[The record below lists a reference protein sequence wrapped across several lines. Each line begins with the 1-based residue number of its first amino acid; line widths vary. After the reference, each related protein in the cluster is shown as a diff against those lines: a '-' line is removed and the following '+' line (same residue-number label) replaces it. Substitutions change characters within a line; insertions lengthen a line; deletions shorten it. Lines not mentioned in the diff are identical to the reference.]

1 MKKLSSFAPRPMALA
16 LSSIALSMSVAAQAQ
31 VTALEEVIV
40 TAQKRAEST
49 QETPISITA
58 LTAGALEQRGIE
70 NTESLIGQVPGLSGF
85 NAPGSRG
92 ATSLAIRGFAG
103 GSPAN
108 LSLDPAVAVYLDGV
122 YVGKMQGSA
131 LDVAEL
137 ERIEVLRGPQGTLY
151 GRNSTAGAVNFISR
165 KPTGEL
171 GIRVK
176 GTLGKYDEQALKLN
190 MDLPSV
196 GEVGEG
202 LGKLSGAF
210 GFQTRERDPLYDSLN
225 GGPGYD
231 SIDREAYRISLMWEP
246 TDALTVNYS
255 YDSSELDEQGGLQK
269 VTGFTALDPAGNV
282 SRISA
287 MQGVL
292 QGAQF
297 WASIPGSDPRIA
309 SRWIPSLQET
319 IGVYQGIEADGQG
332 RVSAAVSDFTPRSES
347 EVEGHTLTLN
357 WELGD
362 MGALGD
368 VTFRSITAYRELE
381 TYVFGDL
388 ENIDSTLDENGVG
401 VYSDL
406 VHLTLAQLYG
416 PSSGFSYPFVDGLW
430 AGIDSLGVNH
440 SKQDTRSKYEQTSQE
455 FNIIGAT
462 DRVDYVVGLYYFEDE
477 GKFDR
482 AAIFSAPLAGA
493 GTQYYENGTD
503 SIAAFTQA
511 TWRPNV
517 LEDRLSLTAGI
528 RYTEETKDIFYDYS
542 QVVSPF
548 GVTPARSI
556 SREEDF
562 SNVSGNLTAAYQLT
576 DDMNGFLRYA
586 TGYRSGGFN
595 GEVFDNPYEEE
606 TMEQW
611 ELGLKSEWW
620 DNRLRI
626 NGSVYTYVYEDL
638 QVSQI
643 KTDGGQATS
652 VITNAGEAD
661 RWGGELEIQVAPA
674 EDLLLSVAYSYVTGD
689 FDQFPELCGT
699 SGTCVETKDA
709 AKRGFPD
716 NQINASADYVFAR
729 TSFGDIRGY
738 VQVNW
743 QDEWYESALW
753 TGNVSGQPVIYDHA
767 IMDERTLVDA
777 RLSLESIKVGD
788 GMMSVALWGRNLTD
802 DDYPTFGINFGALG
816 LTTEEYGPP
825 RTYGLDITYEY

>member
-1 MKKLSSFAPRPMALA
+1 MKKFRFAPRPLALA
-16 LSSIALSMSVAAQAQ
+16 LSSIAVSISMASQAQ
-31 VTALEEVIV
+31 VAALEEVIV

-58 LTAGALEQRGIE
+58 LTTGALEQRGIE
-70 NTESLIGQVPGLSGF
+70 NVQDLIGQVPGLSGF

-92 ATSLAIRGFAG
+92 ATSISIRGFAG

-108 LSLDPAVAVYLDGV
+108 LSLDPAVAIYLDGV

-131 LDVAEL
+131 MDVAEL

-165 KPTGEL
+165 KPMGEL
-171 GIRVK
+171 GLRVK
-176 GTLGKYDEQALKLN
+176 GTVGNYDERTFKVNA
-190 MDLPSV
+190 DLPSV

-202 LGKLSGAF
+202 LGKLSAAF
-210 GFQTRERDPLYDSLN
+210 GYQARERDPLYDSLN

-231 SIDREAYRISLMWEP
+231 SIDRDAYRISLMWEP
-246 TDALTVNYS
+246 TDALTVDYS
-255 YDSSELDEQGGLQK
+255 YDKSELDELGGLQK

-282 SRISA
+282 NRISA

-309 SRWIPSLQET
+309 SRWIPSLQQT
-319 IGVYQGIEADGQG
+319 IAAYQGIAADGQG
-332 RVSAAVSDFTPRSES
+332 RVDAAASDFTPRSEN
-347 EVEGHTLTLN
+347 EVEGHTATLN
-357 WELGD
+357 WELGEV
-362 MGALGD
+362 GVFGD
-368 VTFRSITAYRELE
+368 VTLRSITAYRELQ

-388 ENIDSTLDENGVG
+388 ENIDSSLDDNGIG

-440 SKQDTRSKYEQTSQE
+440 SKQDTLSQYEQTSQE

-462 DRVDYVVGLYYFEDE
+462 ERVDYVLGLYYFEDE
-477 GKFDR
+477 GVYDR
-482 AAIFSAPLAGA
+482 AAVFSAPLAGA
-493 GTQYYENGTD
+493 GTQYYENSTD

-511 TWRPNV
+511 TWRPDV

-542 QVVSPF
+542 QVVTPF
-548 GVTPARSI
+548 GVTPARSVT
-556 SREEDF
+556 REEDF
-562 SNVSGNLTAAYQLT
+562 SNVSGNITAAYQFT
-576 DDMNGFLRYA
+576 DDLNGFLRFA

-595 GEVFDNPYEEE
+595 GEVFDNAYDEE

-611 ELGLKSEWW
+611 ELGLKSDWW

-626 NGSVYTYVYEDL
+626 NGSLYTYVYEDV

-643 KTDGGQATS
+643 KTEGGQATS
-652 VITNAGEAD
+652 VISNAGEAD

-674 EDLLLSVAYSYVTGD
+674 EDLVLGLAYSYVNGD
-689 FDQFPELCGT
+689 FEKFPELCGT
-699 SGTCVETKDA
+699 GGTCIETA
-709 AKRGFPD
+709 SSARRGFPD

-753 TGNVSGQPVIYDHA
+753 TANVGGQPVIYDHA
-767 IMDERTLVDA
+767 VMDERTLVDA
-777 RLSLESIKVGD
+777 RLSLESIKVGN
-788 GMMSVALWGRNLTD
+788 GTMSVALWGRNLTD
-802 DDYPTFGINFGALG
+802 DDYPTFGINFGGLG

>member
-1 MKKLSSFAPRPMALA
+1 MKKFRFAPRPLALA
-16 LSSIALSMSVAAQAQ
+16 LSSIAVGMSMASQAQ

-40 TAQKRAEST
+40 TAQKRAESS

-58 LTAGALEQRGIE
+58 LTSDALTQRRIE
-70 NTESLIGQVPGLSGF
+70 NTQDLIGQVPGVAGF

-92 ATSLAIRGFAG
+92 ATSLAIRGFGG

-131 LDVAEL
+131 MDVAEL

-151 GRNSTAGAVNFISR
+151 GRNATAGAVNFISR

-171 GIRVK
+171 GVRAK
-176 GTLGKYDEQALKLN
+176 GTLGKYDEQELKLN
-190 MDLPSV
+190 VDLPSV
-196 GEVGEG
+196 GEVGQG
-202 LGKLSGAF
+202 LGKLSAAF
-210 GFQTRERDPLYDSLN
+210 GYQTRERDPLYDNLN

-231 SIDREAYRISLMWEP
+231 SIDREAYRIALLWEP
-246 TDALTVNYS
+246 TDALSVDYS
-255 YDSSELDEQGGLQK
+255 YDSSDLDEQGGLQK

-282 SRISA
+282 DRISA

-297 WASIPGSDPRIA
+297 WATIPGSDPRIA

-319 IGVYQGIEADGQG
+319 IGVYQAIAADGQG
-332 RVSAAVSDFTPRSES
+332 RVDAGASDFVPTSDN

-368 VTFRSITAYRELE
+368 VTLRSITAYRELQ

-388 ENIDSTLDENGVG
+388 ENIDSTLDENGIG
-401 VYSDL
+401 AYSDL

-430 AGIDSLGVNH
+430 ASIDQLGVNH
-440 SKQDTRSKYEQTSQE
+440 SKQDTLSDYEQTSQE

-462 DRVDYVVGLYYFEDE
+462 DRVDYVLGLYYFEDE
-477 GKFDR
+477 GRFDR
-482 AAIFSAPLAGA
+482 RAIFSAPLAGA
-493 GTQYYENGTD
+493 GTQVYENSTD
-503 SIAAFTQA
+503 AIAGFTQA
-511 TWRPNV
+511 TWRPAAMD
-517 LEDRLSLTAGI
+517 DRLSLTAGL

-542 QVVSPF
+542 AVTTPF
-548 GVTPARSI
+548 GQTPARSV
-556 SREEDF
+556 SREENF
-562 SNVSGNLTAAYQLT
+562 YNLSGNLTAAYQFT
-576 DDMNGFLRYA
+576 DDLNAFLRYA

-595 GEVFDNPYEEE
+595 GEVFDNAYDEE

-611 ELGLKSEWW
+611 ELGVKSDWW

-626 NGSVYTYVYEDL
+626 NGSLYTYVYEDL

-643 KTDGGQATS
+643 KSDGGTATS
-652 VITNAGEAD
+652 LITNAGEAD
-661 RWGGELEIQVAPA
+661 RWGGELEVQVAPV
-674 EDLLLSVAYSYVTGD
+674 EDLVLSVAYAYVTGD
-689 FDQFPELCGT
+689 FEKFPELCGT
-699 SGTCVETKDA
+699 GGTCIETKDA
-709 AKRGFPD
+709 AERTTPG

-743 QDEWYESALW
+743 QDEWAESALW
-753 TGNVSGQPVIYDHA
+753 TADVSGQPVIYDHA

-777 RLSLESIKVGD
+777 RLSLESIQVGD

-802 DDYPTFGINFGALG
+802 DDYPTFGINFGGLG